1 MSGNSSSNRDEEAGE
16 SFIRFQPH
24 QVAAG
29 CSRAELCQVSF
40 QHAQVGRRA
49 RPSLAVLGSRGAVG
63 PCRARG
69 QVLAG
74 ARSVPERGQGW
85 EQPPERGHPWEAQ

>member
-69 QVLAG
+69 QALAG
-74 ARSVPERGQGW
+74 AGSVPREGTGMGAA
-85 EQPPERGHPWEAQ
+85 P